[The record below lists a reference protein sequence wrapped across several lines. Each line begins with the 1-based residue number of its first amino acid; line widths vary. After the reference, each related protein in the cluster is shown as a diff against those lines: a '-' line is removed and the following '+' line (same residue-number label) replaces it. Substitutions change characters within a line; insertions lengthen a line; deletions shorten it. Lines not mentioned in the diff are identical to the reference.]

1 MQPFFAVDMRTVI
14 IGPHMAGPNGV
25 GGRQSSVTTGTLVTL
40 TERLHRA
47 TLPRPDPPP
56 VNINTVEREA
66 KMLPVWNRTK
76 CGLSSV
82 EKLNSK
88 LPQLELSDASVI

>member
-1 MQPFFAVDMRTVI
+1 MPPGYWVFLTVESIMRYI
-14 IGPHMAGPNGV
+14 
-25 GGRQSSVTTGTLVTL
+25 
-40 TERLHRA
+40 
-47 TLPRPDPPP
+47 
-56 VNINTVEREA
+56 NINTVERDA

-88 LPQLELSDASVI
+88 LPQLDLSDASVIYGNHFSSLSDTRS

>member
-1 MQPFFAVDMRTVI
+1 M
-14 IGPHMAGPNGV
+14 
-25 GGRQSSVTTGTLVTL
+25 TTGTLVTL

-47 TLPRPDPPP
+47 TLPRPDPLPLP
-56 VNINTVEREA
+56 VNINTVERDA
-66 KMLPVWNRTK
+66 KMLTVWNRTK